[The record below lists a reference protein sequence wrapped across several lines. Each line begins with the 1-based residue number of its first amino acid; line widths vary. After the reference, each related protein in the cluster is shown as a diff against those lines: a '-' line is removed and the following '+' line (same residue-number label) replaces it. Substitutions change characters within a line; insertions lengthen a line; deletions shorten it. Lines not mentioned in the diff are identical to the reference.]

1 MQQYSS
7 LETPSLL
14 ASWVAVGVFDG
25 VHRGHQ
31 ALLSHLTAGAHAA
44 GLPAAV
50 VTFHPHPAVA
60 LGKVQPPFYLTSPQQ
75 RAEQLS
81 LLGIDALVTLAFNAS
96 LAQVEAEAFMRQLIH
111 ALGLRR
117 LVVGEGFALG
127 RGRQGNILTLQKLG
141 EALGYGVEIIPPQQ
155 SANEVISSSR
165 ARALLAQ
172 GDMPQVAALLGRPYR
187 IAGPVVHGD
196 GRGRTLGIPTANI
209 APWPEQLLPPA
220 GVYATWFTLK
230 NQRYP
235 SVTNVGY
242 RPTFLEQ
249 APSPRVETLVLDFE
263 RDIYGDDVELDFIT
277 RLRPEQ
283 RFPGPAELIA
293 QIQRDIQH
301 ARETLSHVS

>member
-1 MQQYSS
+1 MQQFSS
-7 LETPSLL
+7 LGTPCLP
-14 ASWVAVGVFDG
+14 ASWAAVGVFDG

-31 ALLSHLTAGAHAA
+31 ALLTHLSNGAHAA

-50 VTFHPHPAVA
+50 ITFDPHPAVA
-60 LGKVQPPFYLTSPQQ
+60 LGKVRPPFYLTSPQQ

-81 LLGIDALVTLAFNAS
+81 RLGIDALITLPFNAS
-96 LAQVEAEAFMRQLIH
+96 LSQVEAEDFMRQLIR

-117 LVVGEGFALG
+117 LLVGEGFALG
-127 RGRQGNILTLQKLG
+127 RGRQGDIPTLQKLG
-141 EALGYGVEIIPPQQ
+141 ETLGYSLEVVQPQRSAAEI
-155 SANEVISSSR
+155 ISSSR
-165 ARALLAQ
+165 VRALLTQ
-172 GDMPQVAALLGRPYR
+172 GDLPQVTALLGRPYR

-220 GVYATWFTLK
+220 GVYATWFTVK

-242 RPTFLEQ
+242 RPTFLAQ
-249 APSPRVETLVLDFE
+249 ATSPRVETLVIDFE
-263 RDIYGDDVELDFIT
+263 HDLYGDDVELDFIA

-283 RFPGPAELIA
+283 RFPSPAELIA
-293 QIQRDIQH
+293 QIQRDTQN
-301 ARETLSHVS
+301 ARETLSHDS

>member
-7 LETPSLL
+7 LDTPSLL

-31 ALLSHLTAGAHAA
+31 ALLSHLAAGAHAA

-81 LLGIDALVTLAFNAS
+81 RLGIDALITLPFNPG
-96 LAQVEAEAFMRQLIH
+96 LAQMEAEPFLRQLIR

-127 RGRQGNILTLQKLG
+127 RGRQGDIPTLQKLG
-141 EALGYGVEIIPPQQ
+141 ETLGYSLEVVRPQQ
-155 SANEVISSSR
+155 SADEIISSSR
-165 ARALLAQ
+165 ARALLTQ

-196 GRGRTLGIPTANI
+196 GRGRTLGIPTANM

-220 GVYATWFTLK
+220 GVYATWFTLR

-235 SVTNVGY
+235 SVTNIGY

-249 APSPRVETLVLDFE
+249 APSPRVETLVFDFE

-283 RFPGPAELIA
+283 RFPSPAELIA

-301 ARETLSHVS
+301 ARETLSHDS